1 MDARRR
7 AIDETRTRETLALIS
22 VRGSRPA
29 RDATPGKGRVV
40 GVRTQCETMRPP
52 ESGQPVNRRRRPRP
66 DACADPPRPQR
77 PWPYSEHQTP
87 VARGNNRADPVNKTQ
102 TKRIRPGDGA
112 AAAPNVFPREL
123 PVIAIAMDAEQ
134 SPLAFNFLFKPGL
147 RSPELFPNL
156 HFATPVM
163 QISSKR
169 GEILF
174 TSFPLASLR

>member
-1 MDARRR
+1 MTSHPADSIQSVDSIRLDARRR

-134 SPLAFNFLFKPGL
+134 SPLPSIFF
-147 RSPELFPNL
+147 
-156 HFATPVM
+156 
-163 QISSKR
+163 SSR
-169 GEILF
+169 AYARRNCFRTCIL
-174 TSFPLASLR
+174 PRL